1 MRYVVIGAGA
11 IGGVVA
17 ARLHEAGRDVLAVA
31 RGAHLAAIREHGLLL
46 DEPDGSR
53 TVRLAVAGAVREVD
67 WRPDDVVLLC
77 TKTQDS
83 EALLDELRAAAPDVA
98 VACVQNGVAN
108 ERMAAQRFERVQG
121 VYVMVPAEHLE
132 PGRVIGFSAPVAGVL
147 DVGRYPAGA
156 DELST
161 RIADDLTAAGYSS
174 RAVAAIMPWKYSKLL
189 VNLGNAAD
197 AACGSDDPDL
207 RELNERAHA
216 EGERCLAAAGI
227 AFTSRAD
234 VRERRTGNVS
244 VRPAGGRDRPGGSST
259 WQSLHRG
266 SGSVEAEHLNGE
278 IVALGRAHG
287 VPTPVNEVLL
297 RTVTAMARDGEPA
310 GSRTARGLLTEAD
323 RATDRA

>member
-17 ARLHEAGRDVLAVA
+17 ARLHEAGREVLAVA
-31 RGAHLAAIREHGLLL
+31 RGAHLAAIREHGLRL

-53 TVRLAVAGAVREVD
+53 TVALAVAGTVAEVD
-67 WRPDDVVLLC
+67 WRADDVVLLC
-77 TKTQDS
+77 TKSQDS

-108 ERMAAQRFERVQG
+108 ERTAARRFERVQG

-132 PGRVIGFSAPVAGVL
+132 PGRVAGFSAPVAGVL
-147 DVGRYPAGA
+147 DVGRYPSGA

-174 RAVAAIMPWKYSKLL
+174 RAVEAVMPWKYAKLL

-197 AACGSDDPDL
+197 AACGPDDPDL
-207 RELNERAHA
+207 PELTERARV
-216 EGERCLAAAGI
+216 EGERCLDAAGI
-227 AFTSRAD
+227 GFAGPAE
-234 VRERRTGNVS
+234 VRERRSGNVS
-244 VRPAGGRDRPGGSST
+244 VRPVGGRDRPGGSST
-259 WQSLHRG
+259 WQSLRRG

-287 VPTPVNEVLL
+287 VRTPVNEVLL
-297 RTVTAMARDGEPA
+297 RTVVAMARDGVPP
-310 GSRTARGLLTEAD
+310 GSRTARELLVEAGG
-323 RATDRA
+323 